1 MGKAFFEHRVHG
13 ILNRMVLLL
22 YSEVRLQG
30 LYCRPQRH
38 KTKLNMHKAFRRR
51 PGRLLNV
58 LCMFNFRPV
67 STGVVLWAF
76 IVLSDLKIFISD
88 GTSLSLCM
96 FFVQTLCLFVGQK
109 SYAFIW
115 EISFHPSLLYF
126 SRVFVLILKF
136 LLWQIVHNPDETYGA
151 CLCTRNLSVVDAN
164 AFVFQYYLLKE
175 FR

>member
-1 MGKAFFEHRVHG
+1 MEYLTGWYFYYIQRSVCRDC
-13 ILNRMVLLL
+13 ID
-22 YSEVRLQG
+22 
-30 LYCRPQRH
+30 RPQRH

-76 IVLSDLKIFISD
+76 IALSDLKIFISD

-115 EISFHPSLLYF
+115 EISFHPCLLYF